1 MNAIESV
8 GFIGLGVMGEPMCR
22 NLVQKS
28 GLGVIGY
35 DFNRE
40 PMERLA
46 ARGVGP
52 GLDVADVIGR
62 TDVIML
68 SLPSG
73 AEVEALATSGDGLL
87 AHVRAGQTIIDLG
100 TTPVALSR
108 ELAAKFAERG
118 ARFADAPVSRT
129 RAAAEAGTLSI
140 LVGADDT
147 TFAAIR
153 PLLACFAEEI
163 THCGPVGA
171 GQVVKQLNNMVLAE
185 TVVALAEALEV
196 GRRAGIDG
204 GLLFETLAKCSAD
217 SFALRNHGMK
227 ALVPGEFPERAFSAR
242 YMLKDVGYAL
252 ELAREQG
259 LALRGANLAAGLLE
273 QTIEAGFGDQYFP
286 ALAKVIGRE

>member
-1 MNAIESV
+1 
-8 GFIGLGVMGEPMCR
+8 
-22 NLVQKS
+22 
-28 GLGVIGY
+28 
-35 DFNRE
+35 
-40 PMERLA
+40 
-46 ARGVGP
+46 
-52 GLDVADVIGR
+52 
-62 TDVIML
+62 
-68 SLPSG
+68 
-73 AEVEALATSGDGLL
+73 
-87 AHVRAGQTIIDLG
+87 
-100 TTPVALSR
+100 
-108 ELAAKFAERG
+108 
-118 ARFADAPVSRT
+118 
-129 RAAAEAGTLSI
+129 
-140 LVGADDT
+140 
-147 TFAAIR
+147 
-153 PLLACFAEEI
+153 
-163 THCGPVGA
+163 
-171 GQVVKQLNNMVLAE
+171 MVLAE